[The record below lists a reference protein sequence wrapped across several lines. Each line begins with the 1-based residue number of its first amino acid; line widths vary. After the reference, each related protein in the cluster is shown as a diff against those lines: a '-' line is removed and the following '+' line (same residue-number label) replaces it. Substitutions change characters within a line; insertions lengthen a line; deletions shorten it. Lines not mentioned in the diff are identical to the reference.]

1 MPNQDRTPRRRLR
14 RSWPQRLVI
23 AGNAIVVIGCLS
35 AALAVRYSNSKVNS
49 IRRFVVVHDNVTLP
63 VTGDL
68 TDTTVATNLPN
79 RPVNFLLVGADSR
92 EDGKPPCISPDSPY
106 YGGLYGQKDTG
117 DQSDTIMI
125 VRVEPAANQA
135 AIMSFPRDLWV
146 PIAGTGYSSRINSAY
161 RQSDP
166 SRLVRTIEEWA
177 QVPIDH
183 TVLIDFCAFK
193 HLVDAVG
200 GVRVPFQYPARDH
213 ATGFTVSGPGCE
225 LLDGERALAYARS
238 RDYEWS
244 TNGGVSFNHSDD
256 TADRGRIRRQQDF
269 IKRVMQKAIDKGARN
284 PKVAASL
291 LNIALKDV
299 QLSSEVKVGDL
310 LDLANALH
318 SLDPARVRSY
328 RIDGADVK
336 KQGED
341 VIEANINSSLN
352 KQILSIFRGQAR
364 LADAPDPNDTSPAS
378 STTMV
383 TLAATG
389 SATSSAISSSRSTVA
404 PSVAAGASSASASTG
419 AATGANAAA
428 TSTVPIIDV
437 TQEEIGYAPPDDP
450 SCR

>member
-1 MPNQDRTPRRRLR
+1 MANPDRTPRRRLR

-23 AGNAIVVIGCLS
+23 AGNAVVVIACLS
-35 AALAVRYSNSKVNS
+35 AALAVRYSNTKVNS
-49 IRRFVVVHDNVTLP
+49 IRRFVVVHDSVTLP
-63 VTGDL
+63 VTGDP
-68 TDTTVATNLPN
+68 TDTTAVANLPN

-161 RQSDP
+161 RQNDP

-200 GVRVPFQYPARDH
+200 GVRVPFLYPARDH
-213 ATGFTVSGPGCE
+213 ATGFTVAGPSCE

-299 QLSSEVKVGDL
+299 QLSSELKVGDL

-328 RIDGADVK
+328 RIDGADVRR
-336 KQGED
+336 QGES
-341 VIEANINSSLN
+341 VIDANINSTLN
-352 KQILSIFRGQAR
+352 KQILAIFRGQIR
-364 LADAPDPNDTSPAS
+364 LADAPDPSDTS
-378 STTMV
+378 
-383 TLAATG
+383 
-389 SATSSAISSSRSTVA
+389 
-404 PSVAAGASSASASTG
+404 
-419 AATGANAAA
+419 AA
-428 TSTVPIIDV
+428 TSTTLAAVAAVGAASTTATASTSGKPTTVAGGASGPTTAAATTASNTAATTTVPVVDV

-450 SCR
+450 TCR